1 MSPPRDER
9 RSDVSG
15 LVAVLSLAFILRV
28 LGLRFGLPHT
38 LARPDEDATVAIA
51 LKFFTRSFNP
61 GFFDWPSLFMYVTT
75 VAFVGYFQFGR
86 LLGWFPYENTFLA
99 AATRNQAPLRV
110 ITRSLSAAAGVLTV
124 ATVYAIGRRLFDR
137 TIALVGA
144 FFLAVAAL
152 HVRDSHFG
160 VTDVAATFL
169 VTWSFLNTVAFAQT
183 RRPRDWIA
191 SALLAGAAAST
202 KYNAGLVVLPGLY
215 AIVLGAA
222 HAHEAWSLR
231 GRRCVAYIALAIV
244 AFFVGTPYALIDRP
258 SFLAALESI
267 TAHLRGGHA
276 AMAGPGW
283 VVHAASSL
291 RYGVGLPILVA
302 GALGFVVY
310 AVRDR
315 RLGVLFLIFPAA
327 YYAFIGAGE
336 TAFARYIIPVVPF
349 LCLAA
354 AYPIVEAARAAAR
367 WSSRPQFGPAVAW
380 IFAIAAAAP
389 SLATAIH
396 SDMLLTKADSRLI
409 AADWIR
415 ERYPDGVSIAQTGT
429 VAGQVQMTTA
439 APDTPERYPALKFE
453 PASGRFFTAED
464 KDGSPQLI
472 VVEQCPL
479 AYCEIQ
485 PQWLTVLRD
494 RYELER
500 TIVAYDVSSHALV
513 YDRDDDFYLPLAGL
527 SSVTRP
533 GPNIAIFRVRGLH

>member
-1 MSPPRDER
+1 MPC
-9 RSDVSG
+9 
-15 LVAVLSLAFILRV
+15 
-28 LGLRFGLPHT
+28 
-38 LARPDEDATVAIA
+38 AT
-51 LKFFTRSFNP
+51 
-61 GFFDWPSLFMYVTT
+61 
-75 VAFVGYFQFGR
+75 
-86 LLGWFPYENTFLA
+86 
-99 AATRNQAPLRV
+99 
-110 ITRSLSAAAGVLTV
+110 
-124 ATVYAIGRRLFDR
+124 
-137 TIALVGA
+137 
-144 FFLAVAAL
+144 
-152 HVRDSHFG
+152 
-160 VTDVAATFL
+160 
-169 VTWSFLNTVAFAQT
+169 
-183 RRPRDWIA
+183 
-191 SALLAGAAAST
+191 
-202 KYNAGLVVLPGLY
+202 
-215 AIVLGAA
+215 
-222 HAHEAWSLR
+222 
-231 GRRCVAYIALAIV
+231 
-244 AFFVGTPYALIDRP
+244 
-258 SFLAALESI
+258 
-267 TAHLRGGHA
+267 
-276 AMAGPGW
+276 
-283 VVHAASSL
+283 
-291 RYGVGLPILVA
+291 
-302 GALGFVVY
+302 
-310 AVRDR
+310 
-315 RLGVLFLIFPAA
+315 AA

-409 AADWIR
+409 AANWIR

-500 TIVAYDVSSHALV
+500 TIVAYDVSSQALV

>member
-1 MSPPRDER
+1 MPPPPEER

-15 LVAVLSLAFILRV
+15 LVAVLSLAVILRV

-51 LKFFTRSFNP
+51 LKFFSRSFNP

-75 VAFVGYFQFGR
+75 IAFVGYFQVGR
-86 LLGWFPYENTFLA
+86 LIGWFPYESRFLA

-137 TIALVGA
+137 TTALVGA

-169 VTWSFLNTVAFAQT
+169 VTWSFLHTVAFAQT
-183 RRPRDWIA
+183 RRPRNWIT

-222 HAHEAWSLR
+222 PAHEAWSLR
-231 GRRCVAYIALAIV
+231 VRRLAAYVALAIV

-258 SFLAALESI
+258 AFFAALESI

-283 VVHAASSL
+283 VVHATSSL
-291 RYGVGLPILVA
+291 RYGVGLPILIA

-327 YYAFIGAGE
+327 YYVFIGAGE

-367 WSSRPQFGPAVAW
+367 WSSRPQFGAAVAW
-380 IFAIAAAAP
+380 IFAMAAAAP

-409 AADWIR
+409 AANWIH
-415 ERYPDGVSIAQTGT
+415 ERYPEGVSIAQTGT
-429 VAGQVQMTTA
+429 VAGQVQMTTV

-453 PASGRFFTAED
+453 PGSGRFFTAED

-472 VVEQCPL
+472 VMEQCPL
-479 AYCEIQ
+479 AYCEI
-485 PQWLTVLRD
+485 PPEWLTVLRD

-533 GPNIAIFRVRGLH
+533 GPNIAIFRLRGLH